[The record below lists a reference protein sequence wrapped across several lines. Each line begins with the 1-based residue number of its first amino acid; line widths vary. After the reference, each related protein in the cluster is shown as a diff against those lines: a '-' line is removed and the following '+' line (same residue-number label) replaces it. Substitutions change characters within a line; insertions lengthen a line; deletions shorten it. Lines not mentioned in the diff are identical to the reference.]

1 MPLLTTIASGGV
13 KGLGWSAASAS
24 EELGGMVLLTPTS
37 IDYTGTSAT
46 VGTNGSVEFTAVSSL
61 SLNGVF
67 SADYDNYMIVHRANA
82 SAPDNVSFK
91 FRQSGTDSST
101 GYTQQL
107 LTANSTNVTGS
118 RSTTVAVNV
127 SAVYGTQRAG
137 FVLNVYGPF
146 LSQPTA
152 MRSAAILDFDSAA
165 IRDTAATHS
174 VVDSYDGFTTYMGG
188 QNMTGLVS
196 VYGIRGA

>member
-101 GYTQQL
+101 GYTQQF
-107 LTANSTNVTGS
+107 LTADSTTVSGS
-118 RSTTVAVNV
+118 RSTAVAVNT

-137 FVLNVYGPF
+137 FMLNVYGPF

-152 MRSAAILDFDSAA
+152 MRSVTALDSSSAY
-165 IRDTAATHS
+165 IRDNAATHS
-174 VVDSYDGFTTYMGG
+174 VVDSHEGFSTHLGG
-188 QNMTGLVS
+188 
-196 VYGIRGA
+196 

>member
-1 MPLLTTIASGGV
+1 LTAS
-13 KGLGWSAASAS
+13 
-24 EELGGMVLLTPTS
+24 
-37 IDYTGTSAT
+37 
-46 VGTNGSVEFTAVSSL
+46 GSVEFTACSSL

-67 SADYDNYMIVHRANA
+67 TGDYDNYMIVHRANA

-101 GYTQQL
+101 GYTQQYL
-107 LTANSTNVTGS
+107 GADSTTVSGS
-118 RSTTVAVNV
+118 RSTAVAVNT

-137 FVLNVYGPF
+137 FILNVYGPF

-152 MRSAAILDFDSAA
+152 MRSVTALDYSSAY
-165 IRDTAATHS
+165 IRDNVATHS